1 MTMDLK
7 KSEKRGF
14 VASSDDEAEDGSEK
28 LGAEYHRCVIEW
40 LKKLKEI
47 GDEKLSLGGDAQ

>member
-14 VASSDDEAEDGSEK
+14 VASSDDEGEGGSEK
-28 LGAEYHRCVIEW
+28 LGSEYHRCVIEW
-40 LKKLKEI
+40 LKKLKEM
-47 GDEKLSLGGDAQ
+47 LSLGGDAQ